1 MASEGGTNEAAAAAA
16 TEGENQRRKGKPWDE
31 DGPSSTD
38 RLKAEKFEPS
48 SSEGALLETTSFSTT
63 FAKDK
68 EEFLLEA
75 WPVVKG
81 ALKEHGVSCKLSL
94 SEGSMTVS
102 TTRKTRDPYIVVKA
116 RDLTRLLSRSV
127 PVHQA
132 IKILNDDMTCDIIKI
147 GDLVRNRK
155 RFSERRDR
163 MLGPNM
169 STLKA
174 LENLTGC
181 YILVQGNTV
190 AAMGSLDGRGLR
202 RVRKIAEDCM
212 NNIKG
217 PLDHIQELK
226 KEREP
231 AKTPALANESWG
243 RILPKYEKENIKLEQ
258 PYTPFPSPQQP
269 SKTDLELEN
278 GKYSLTD
285 EKNSTKK
292 LEEKSDKQ
300 SKKVDGN
307 KRKREAASIPPK
319 GSTAGS
325 SESAMATSGD
335 NEVADIVAMPS
346 KNKAKKECIKGGSQE
361 NV

>member
-1 MASEGGTNEAAAAAA
+1 MTVCNVCTITYGWININE
-16 TEGENQRRKGKPWDE
+16 E
-31 DGPSSTD
+31 S
-38 RLKAEKFEPS
+38 
-48 SSEGALLETTSFSTT
+48 
-63 FAKDK
+63 
-68 EEFLLEA
+68 LLEA

-81 ALKEHGVSCKLSL
+81 ALKEHGVSCKLSV

-163 MLGPNM
+163 LLGPNM

-181 YILVQGNTV
+181 YILV
-190 AAMGSLDGRGLR
+190 
-202 RVRKIAEDCM
+202 
-212 NNIKG
+212 
-217 PLDHIQELK
+217 QELK

-243 RILPKYEKENIKLEQ
+243 RILPKYEKENIKLKK

-278 GKYSLTD
+278 GKYSLSD
-285 EKNSTKK
+285 KKKSTKK
-292 LEEKSDKQ
+292 LQEKPDKQ

-319 GSTAGS
+319 ESIAGS

-335 NEVADIVAMPS
+335 SKVADMVAMPS
-346 KNKAKKECIKGGSQE
+346 KKKAKKE
-361 NV
+361 

>member
-1 MASEGGTNEAAAAAA
+1 MASEGGTNAAAAA
-16 TEGENQRRKGKPWDE
+16 TATATEEENQRRKGKPWDE
-31 DGPSSTD
+31 DGDPGSSN
-38 RLKAEKFEPS
+38 LFKAEKFEPS
-48 SSEGALLETTSFSTT
+48 STEGALLETSSFSTT
-63 FAKDK
+63 FAKDRG
-68 EEFLLEA
+68 ESLLEA

-155 RFSERRDR
+155 RFPERRDR
-163 MLGPNM
+163 LLGPNM

-202 RVRKIAEDCM
+202 QVRKIAEDCM

-243 RILPKYEKENIKLEQ
+243 RILPKYEKENIKLKN

-269 SKTDLELEN
+269 SKIDLELEN
-278 GKYSLTD
+278 GKYSLSD

-292 LEEKSDKQ
+292 LQEKPDKQ

-319 GSTAGS
+319 ESIAGS
-325 SESAMATSGD
+325 SESAMATSGYS
-335 NEVADIVAMPS
+335 EVADMVAMPS
-346 KNKAKKECIKGGSQE
+346 KKKAKKE
-361 NV
+361 

>member
-1 MASEGGTNEAAAAAA
+1 MASEGGTNAAAAA
-16 TEGENQRRKGKPWDE
+16 TEEENQRRKGKPWDE
-31 DGPSSTD
+31 DGPGSTD
-38 RLKAEKFEPS
+38 RLKAEKLEPS
-48 SSEGALLETTSFSTT
+48 PNEGPLLETTSFSTT
-63 FAKDK
+63 FAKDR
-68 EEFLLEA
+68 EESLLEA

-81 ALKEHGVSCKLSL
+81 ALKEQGVSCKLSL

-155 RFSERRDR
+155 RFSERRER
-163 MLGPNM
+163 LLGPNM

-174 LENLTGC
+174 IENLTGC

-190 AAMGSLDGRGLR
+190 AAMGSLDGRGLKQ
-202 RVRKIAEDCM
+202 VRKIAEDCM

-231 AKTPALANESWG
+231 AKTPALTNESWG
-243 RILPKYEKENIKLEQ
+243 RILPEYEKENIKLKK

-269 SKTDLELEN
+269 SKTDIELEN
-278 GKYSLTD
+278 GKHSLSD
-285 EKNSTKK
+285 KKKSTKK
-292 LEEKSDKQ
+292 LQEKPDKQ

-307 KRKREAASIPPK
+307 KRTREAASIPPK

-335 NEVADIVAMPS
+335 NEVADMVAMPS
-346 KNKAKKECIKGGSQE
+346 KKKAKK
-361 NV
+361 

>member
-1 MASEGGTNEAAAAAA
+1 MASEGGTNAAA
-16 TEGENQRRKGKPWDE
+16 TAASATSEGKNRSRKGKPWDE
-31 DGPSSTD
+31 DDPGSSNL
-38 RLKAEKFEPS
+38 LKAEKFEPPS
-48 SSEGALLETTSFSTT
+48 NEGALLETTSFSTT
-63 FAKDK
+63 FAKDR
-68 EEFLLEA
+68 EESLLEA

-81 ALKEHGVSCKLSL
+81 ALKEHGVSCKLSV

-163 MLGPNM
+163 LLGPNM

-190 AAMGSLDGRGLR
+190 AAMGSLDGRGLKQ
-202 RVRKIAEDCM
+202 VRKIAEDCM

-243 RILPKYEKENIKLEQ
+243 RILPKYEKENIKLKK

-278 GKYSLTD
+278 GKYSLSD
-285 EKNSTKK
+285 KKKSTKK
-292 LEEKSDKQ
+292 LQEKPDKQ

-319 GSTAGS
+319 ESIAGS

-335 NEVADIVAMPS
+335 SKVADMVAMPS
-346 KNKAKKECIKGGSQE
+346 KKKAKKE
-361 NV
+361 